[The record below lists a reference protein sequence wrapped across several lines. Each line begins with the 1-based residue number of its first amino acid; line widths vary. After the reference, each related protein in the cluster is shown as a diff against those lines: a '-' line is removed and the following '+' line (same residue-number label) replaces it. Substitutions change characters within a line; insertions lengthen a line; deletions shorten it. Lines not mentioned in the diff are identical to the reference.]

1 MKLRLVRHSIKRS
14 FAIIATAYAAA
25 TGNVAIAQPAATPGS
40 VDPCA
45 TIPLPSALD
54 MALMSQLMLEPH
66 KFATLADLIR
76 TLPPEAMSKIATMQK
91 TAAERQAKDW
101 PSLCRYAAEN
111 AQVSASGKRPKIIF
125 LGDSITENWKLG
137 DPSLFGP
144 TVLDRGISGQ
154 TTPQIL
160 LRFYQDVVAL
170 RPRTVHIMAGVNDI
184 MGNTGATTDATI
196 VNNIRAMIDIA
207 RTNNIR
213 VVLAAITPSK
223 RFVARPELGLAPR
236 ISAVNNRLAQL
247 AESQKIIWV
256 DYAAVLGNGDG
267 GLKDTLGN
275 DGLHPNRDGYAAM
288 RPLAEAAIARASR

>member
-1 MKLRLVRHSIKRS
+1 MKVRLVRHSIKRS

-45 TIPLPSALD
+45 TIPLASPLD

-76 TLPPEAMSKIATMQK
+76 TLPPEAMSKIATMQT

-101 PSLCRYAAEN
+101 PGLCRYVAEN

-137 DPSLFGP
+137 DPSLFGQ

-184 MGNTGATTDATI
+184 MGNTGPTTDATI

-207 RTNNIR
+207 NTNNIR

-223 RFVARPELGLAPR
+223 RFVARPELSLAAR
-236 ISAVNNRLAQL
+236 ISAVNILLANL
-247 AESQKIIWV
+247 AKSRKIIWV